1 MYVYVWR
8 EEKRDEKQGAVFA
21 VLQKTIKIYIYI
33 YLHIYRERERERER
47 GTRRGRDEGRKK
59 RLPQKQQ
66 TRVKGTMTPME
77 SQSQRTR
84 DKRRN

>member
-1 MYVYVWR
+1 VYVYVWR

-21 VLQKTIKIYIYI
+21 VLPKTIKIYIYI
-33 YLHIYRERERERER
+33 YLHIYIERERERER

-59 RLPQKQQ
+59 HLPQKQQ